1 MILLPVVSGIHLE
14 GPFISEEKKGA
25 HPPKFLRT
33 FKAGGVA
40 DLMETY
46 GHLDNV
52 AMVTLAPELANS
64 AAAIRELSGRGIAVS
79 LGACVISYFFL
90 FLINFSTG

>member
-1 MILLPVVSGIHLE
+1 MILPLFVSGIHLE
-14 GPFISEEKKGA
+14 GPFISEQKRGA

-52 AMVTLAPELANS
+52 ALVTLAPELANS
-64 AAAIRELSGRGIAVS
+64 AAAIHELSGRGIAVS
-79 LGACVISYFFL
+79 LGAYVIFYFL
-90 FLINFSTG
+90 FYF

>member
-1 MILLPVVSGIHLE
+1 MFVSGIHLE
-14 GPFISEEKKGA
+14 GPFISEEKRGA

-79 LGACVISYFFL
+79 LGAYRCNSLSQAL
-90 FLINFSTG
+90 FLLMKFPPG